1 MSVSVQGSCGKGFE
15 GTSYHFEA
23 WLVVFGDLHF
33 RDRKPQRRLSAL
45 YRLVTNHVAY
55 LCQDASSLSQRR
67 NMVYRI
73 EPNDDG
79 SVPSIASGASA
90 RFATVEDVERSLQRS
105 GYPDLRGIRC
115 LMEDGRVTPQ
125 GIVPSFHMKQ
135 LAQCAAKRVAGVRT
149 VKNEITV
156 SQ

>member
-105 GYPDLRGIRC
+105 GYADLRGIRC
-115 LMEDGRVTPQ
+115 LMEDGRVTLQ

-135 LAQCAAKRVAGVRT
+135 LAQCAAKRVVGVLA
-149 VKNEITV
+149 VKNEIIV